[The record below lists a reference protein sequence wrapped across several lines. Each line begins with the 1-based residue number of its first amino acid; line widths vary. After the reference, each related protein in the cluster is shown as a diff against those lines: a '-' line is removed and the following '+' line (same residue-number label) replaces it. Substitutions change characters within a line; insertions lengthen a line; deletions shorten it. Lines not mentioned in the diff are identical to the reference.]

1 MFCRKCKKEIPEGSA
16 FCCWCGTKQTAVR
29 PPVKTRGNGTGTVY
43 KRGKTWEIQVTLG
56 FRYDAETGK
65 LKRIARTKGGFKTKT
80 DALNYVQTLKT
91 QSEQKQIPLLADYW
105 ESYSSHEMEKLSD
118 NKRLSYKIAWDKLKE
133 LHYRRIDTITVGE
146 LREIV
151 STKAPTYYPARDMKI
166 VLSHLFKLAGADR
179 VADKDLPSFIDLPV
193 NAEKEKETFTEE
205 EQALLWKSWDGGDKN
220 AAIPLILIYTGM
232 MPGELN
238 DMDVSMIDL
247 PNRKITNAGKKTEI
261 RKKLSILLPDDI
273 CPVIEEIS
281 ENVTGKLYPMH
292 KTSFYKAY
300 YAALERAGITRHLSP
315 YCCRHTTST
324 RHAIDENTPPEIL
337 ARIMRWS
344 SSRMADRYV
353 HPSDKDAL
361 NAVNELRKS
370 EINA

>member
-1 MFCRKCKKEIPEGSA
+1 MQITTGYSLDA
-16 FCCWCGTKQTAVR
+16 QTGVLR
-29 PPVKTRGNGTGTVY
+29 RTT
-43 KRGKTWEIQVTLG
+43 
-56 FRYDAETGK
+56 
-65 LKRIARTKGGFKTKT
+65 RTKSGFATKT
-80 DALNYVQTLKT
+80 DALNYIPILKE
-91 QSEQKQIPLLADYW
+91 SLENKRIPTLADYW

-166 VLSHLFKLAGADR
+166 VLSHPFKLAGADR

-261 RKKLSILLPDDI
+261 RKKLSILLPDDFTRWF
-273 CPVIEEIS
+273 S
-281 ENVTGKLYPMH
+281 EH
-292 KTSFYKAY
+292 S
-300 YAALERAGITRHLSP
+300 AAAARA
-315 YCCRHTTST
+315 
-324 RHAIDENTPPEIL
+324 PPFIAPSRPPPAT
-337 ARIMRWS
+337 ARPPSAVPIM
-344 SSRMADRYV
+344 
-353 HPSDKDAL
+353 PS
-361 NAVNELRKS
+361 AVVPCF
-370 EINA
+370 AT